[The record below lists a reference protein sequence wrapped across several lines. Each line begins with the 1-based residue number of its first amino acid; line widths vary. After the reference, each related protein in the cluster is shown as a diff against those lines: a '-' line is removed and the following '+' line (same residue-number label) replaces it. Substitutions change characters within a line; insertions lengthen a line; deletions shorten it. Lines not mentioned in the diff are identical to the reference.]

1 MDVAVPVRF
10 YADKSL
16 TNQSEDF
23 TGKLFNFD
31 TNQWKDTYFNNLNKR
46 IFDVWNQTVQDAKN
60 FYKSRQGFYLDEAK
74 LPRDFEQL
82 LHSLYDTYVQIQIQ
96 CETRVIRDTKQFLS
110 LVNNY
115 LLFLVKYFDNYMDD
129 YSKKSLKQFE
139 QFYESDVKQIIHKE
153 KRLVLR
159 NYEQLKAKLK
169 PLYGHPN
176 NKNILEK
183 LQVEAEIIHSD
194 AKEVFLQC
202 KQPYLEILDERFR
215 DAVTEFIALSETLP
229 DFFKITRLFK
239 EVLEDLN
246 EKLDQKIDLLRVAI
260 NTNKSLLDCCKSFEL
275 APCSPKPSELILL
288 PYKDFDSPS
297 PFFVSISSSVTKQS
311 PKTIESFAFKSRS
324 TVSSLGLQTDP
335 FLMELKG
342 NYSKFLNEVETEN
355 FETFLDTMR
364 AEWLFAVQRVRDL
377 YTPKY
382 DDTNKYAVWFF
393 CV

>member
-1 MDVAVPVRF
+1 MDVAVPVRLN
-10 YADKSL
+10 ADKSL

-31 TNQWKDTYFNNLNKR
+31 TNQWEDTYFNNLNKR

-60 FYKSRQGFYLDEAK
+60 FYKSRQGFYLDQAK

-82 LHSLYDTYVQIQIQ
+82 LHSIYDTYVQIQTQ

-110 LVNNY
+110 LANNC
-115 LLFLVKYFDNYMDD
+115 LLFLVQYFDNYMDD

-139 QFYESDVKQIIHKE
+139 QFYESDVKHIIQKE
-153 KRLVLR
+153 KILILR

-169 PLYGHPN
+169 PLYGHPS

-183 LQVEAEIIHSD
+183 LQVEAEIIHSE

-202 KQPYLEILDERFR
+202 KQPYLEMLDERFR
-215 DAVTEFIALSETLP
+215 GAVTEFIALSETLP
-229 DFFKITRLFK
+229 DFFNITRLFK

-260 NTNKSLLDCCKSFEL
+260 NTNETLLDCCKSFLNEL
-275 APCSPKPSELILL
+275 TPCSAKPSELVLL

-297 PFFVSISSSVTKQS
+297 PFLVSISSSVTKQS

-324 TVSSLGLQTDP
+324 TVSSNTFGLQTDP
-335 FLMELKG
+335 FLLELKG

-355 FETFLDTMR
+355 FEIFLDTLK

-382 DDTNKYAVWFF
+382 DDTNKYAV
-393 CV
+393 